1 MPATAP
7 APESPA
13 ESRRVLDPSERSAEI
28 LFGVIMVLTFTG
40 SLSAATSG
48 RQEVRTMLIGA
59 IGCNLAWGIVDAIM
73 YIMASLNERGRRVL
87 LLGRVLGERD
97 PRVADRILSDNL
109 PPLVVSVMRPE
120 EIDSIRQRLASLPSP
135 PRRASL
141 SGEDWRGALGVFLLV
156 FVSTFP
162 IVIPFIV
169 MHETRPAMRVSNAV
183 AIVLLYLAGRSAGR
197 YAGFRGWTTGLAMVG
212 IGIVLVAITMAL
224 GG

>member
-1 MPATAP
+1 MTAVA
-7 APESPA
+7 APEPDS
-13 ESRRVLDPSERSAEI
+13 ESRRVLDPSERSAEV

-48 RQEVRTMLIGA
+48 REEVRTMLIGA

-73 YIMASLNERGRRVL
+73 YLMATLNEKGRHIF
-87 LLGRVLGERD
+87 LLGRVLDASD
-97 PRVADRILSDNL
+97 PRAADRVLSDNL

-120 EIDSIRQRLASLPSP
+120 EIDTIRERLAKLPSP

-141 SGEDWRGALGVFLLV
+141 SGDDWKGALGVFLLV

-162 IVIPFIV
+162 VVIPFIV
-169 MHETRPAMRVSNAV
+169 MHEAMPALRVSNAI

-197 YAGFRGWTTGLAMVG
+197 YAGFRGWTTGLSMVA
-212 IGIVLVAITMAL
+212 IGVVLVAITMAL